1 MKLDSKLSQ
10 ISSANAG
17 VAYFFPKKTDGSPLA
32 AAVEKLK
39 TQRQLSQILATFE
52 QEKDLPTFT
61 EGEPEQILQAR
72 MCRYVILLQ
81 GWGLQVAPEELTHA
95 ATWTALAAA

>member
-1 MKLDSKLSQ
+1 MKMDTRFSQ

-17 VAYFFPKKTDGSPLA
+17 IAYFFPNKADGSPLA

-52 QEKDLPTFT
+52 QEKDLPTYAFDFLDLFKWCT
-61 EGEPEQILQAR
+61 LGRRATR
-72 MCRYVILLQ
+72 
-81 GWGLQVAPEELTHA
+81 TA
-95 ATWTALAAA
+95 ADQRIITR